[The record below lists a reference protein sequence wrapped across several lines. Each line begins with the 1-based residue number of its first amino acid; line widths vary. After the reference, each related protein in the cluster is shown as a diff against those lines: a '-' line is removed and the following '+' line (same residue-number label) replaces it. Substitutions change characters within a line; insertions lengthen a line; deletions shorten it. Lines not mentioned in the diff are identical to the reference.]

1 MRYTTK
7 QILKIL
13 NVSKPTLY
21 KLCKDRK
28 IVAKKTVGGHCR
40 YSDED
45 VKELLGDQI
54 NSKDIET
61 KFIETVNDVWLIL
74 KKLSEEIWGME
85 KGQEKLIEILQKN
98 KQDIFI
104 LNLSNFQGE

>member
-13 NVSKPTLY
+13 NISKPTLY
-21 KLCKDRK
+21 KICKEK
-28 IVAKKTVGGHCR
+28 QIVPKKTIGGHCR

-45 VKELLGDQI
+45 VKRLLDDKI

-61 KFIETVNDVWLIL
+61 KFIETVNDVWFIL
-74 KKLSEEIWGME
+74 KKLSEEIWGIE

-98 KQDIFI
+98 KEDIFI
-104 LNLSNFQGE
+104 LNLSNFQGD